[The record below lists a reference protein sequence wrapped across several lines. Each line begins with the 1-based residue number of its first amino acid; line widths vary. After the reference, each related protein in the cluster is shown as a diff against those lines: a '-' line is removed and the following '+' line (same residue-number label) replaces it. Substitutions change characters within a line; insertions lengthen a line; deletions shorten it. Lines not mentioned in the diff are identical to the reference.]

1 MSTDDDDGLPEIDL
15 GTQAQSLI
23 DAGHDESQTAMMSEA
38 VILVDDKDRVIGAES
53 KLEAHRGEGK
63 LHRAFSVLLYD
74 MEGRLLLQRR
84 ALNKITFPGIW
95 ANSCCSHPLY
105 TANEMELEGDLGVI
119 RAAVRKLGQELG
131 IPPSQI
137 PISSFESLGRFQ
149 YLARMNDDWAER
161 ELDHVIVI
169 QSDVDLEINANEVH
183 EVAWVGKD
191 EFADWCAATKLR
203 GERFA
208 PWFDGICDLFIDKCW
223 PDTNYRGEYDS
234 SIHQLGDLSPAL
246 NSSQGL
252 DSGAEDILPV
262 LEQHRAEV
270 EARIIVA
277 LSHDIDSILNQAMM
291 HLINSG
297 GKRLR
302 ATLPIIVAQAVG
314 SVNPGLYDVGAAIEI
329 IHNFTLV
336 HDDIMDEDDVRRGRP
351 AVHIAF
357 DRATA
362 INAGDAMLAVG
373 FEVLAK
379 SEDIEQSYL
388 QELVL
393 TLSSMVR
400 RVAEGQQRDIGFES
414 RGDAVSEAE
423 YLEMIEGKT
432 AVMFET
438 CGRVGALLS
447 GAEPEI
453 VEIMTHWGLA
463 VGMCFQ
469 LMDDLIDVCSDS
481 QTIGKPSGS
490 DVAQGKR
497 TLMVIHA
504 LSQEDQPAKQALL
517 AALGKGEAA
526 SEDSVNAAIAGLTE
540 LGSIDHA
547 RALAESYHA
556 EAHRCLDAL
565 SQNSGVDAL
574 RELTD
579 FQLSRI
585 S

>member
-1 MSTDDDDGLPEIDL
+1 MSHDGEVVPVIDL
-15 GTQAQSLI
+15 GAQAQSLI
-23 DAGHDESQTAMMSEA
+23 VAGHDESQTAMMAEA
-38 VILVDDKDRVIGAES
+38 VILVDDEDRVIGAES
-53 KLEAHRGEGK
+53 KLEAHRGGGK

-105 TANEMELEGDLGVI
+105 TADEMELDGDLGVI
-119 RAAVRKLGQELG
+119 RAAIRKLEQELG
-131 IPPSQI
+131 IPTSQV
-137 PISSFESLGRFQ
+137 PISSFESVGRFQ
-149 YLARMNDDWAER
+149 YLARMNDDWAEW

-169 QSDVDLEINANEVH
+169 QSEVDLNINANEVH
-183 EVAWVGKD
+183 EIAWVGKD
-191 EFADWCAATKLR
+191 EFADWCAATRHR
-203 GERFA
+203 GEKFA
-208 PWFDGICDLFIDKCW
+208 PWFGGICELFIDKCW
-223 PDTNYRGEYDS
+223 PNSNSRGVYDS
-234 SIHQLGDLSPAL
+234 CIHQLGDLSPDQASSKMESSVSGGILAAL
-246 NSSQGL
+246 G
-252 DSGAEDILPV
+252 
-262 LEQHRAEV
+262 QHRTEV
-270 EARIIVA
+270 EARIVEA
-277 LSHDIDSILNQAMM
+277 LNQDDESVLNQAMM
-291 HLINSG
+291 HLIESG

-302 ATLPIIVAQAVG
+302 ATIPVIVAEAVG
-314 SVNPGLYDVGAAIEI
+314 SFNPGLYDVGAAIEI

-351 AVHIAF
+351 AVHIAY

-379 SEDIEQSYL
+379 SHDIEHSYL
-388 QELVL
+388 QDLVL
-393 TLSSMVR
+393 TISSMVR

-414 RGDAVSEAE
+414 RDDEVSEGE

-447 GAEPEI
+447 GATPEI
-453 VEIMTHWGLA
+453 VEIMTNWGLA

-481 QTIGKPSGS
+481 ATLGKPSGS
-490 DVAQGKR
+490 DLAQGKR

-504 LSQEDQPAKQALL
+504 LSQEDQPTKQAIL
-517 AALGKGEAA
+517 AVLGKGEEA
-526 SEDSVNAAIAGLTE
+526 SIESIGAAIAALDE
-540 LGSIDHA
+540 LGSIAHA

-556 EAHRCLDAL
+556 KAHAYLDFL
-565 SQNSGVDAL
+565 EQNPGVDTL

>member
-1 MSTDDDDGLPEIDL
+1 MNEEWV
-15 GTQAQSLI
+15 
-23 DAGHDESQTAMMSEA
+23 ES
-38 VILVDDKDRVIGAES
+38 
-53 KLEAHRGEGK
+53 
-63 LHRAFSVLLYD
+63 
-74 MEGRLLLQRR
+74 
-84 ALNKITFPGIW
+84 
-95 ANSCCSHPLY
+95 
-105 TANEMELEGDLGVI
+105 
-119 RAAVRKLGQELG
+119 
-131 IPPSQI
+131 
-137 PISSFESLGRFQ
+137 
-149 YLARMNDDWAER
+149 

-183 EVAWVGKD
+183 EIAWVGRD
-191 EFADWCAATKLR
+191 EFADWCAATRQR
-203 GERFA
+203 GEDFA
-208 PWFDGICDLFIDKCW
+208 PWFGGICDLFIAKCW
-223 PDTNYRGEYDS
+223 PDGNSEIVYDS
-234 SIHQLGDLSPAL
+234 SIYQLGDLSIDP
-246 NSSQGL
+246 SSVQTHSIGGGGIPQV
-252 DSGAEDILPV
+252 GAH
-262 LEQHRAEV
+262 HRTEV
-270 EARIIVA
+270 EARIVDA
-277 LSHDIDSILNQAMM
+277 LSQDDESILNRAMM
-291 HLINSG
+291 HLIESG

-302 ATLPIIVAQAVG
+302 ATLPIIVAEAVG
-314 SVNPGLYDVGAAIEI
+314 SHNPGLYDVGAAIEI

-379 SEDIEQSYL
+379 SRDIDESYL

-393 TLSSMVR
+393 ALSSMVR

-414 RGDAVSEAE
+414 RGDAVSELE

-447 GAEPEI
+447 GAGTEV
-453 VEIMTHWGLA
+453 VEIMTSWGLA

-481 QTIGKPSGS
+481 FTSGKPSGS

-504 LSQEDQPAKQALL
+504 LSQDDQPAKRALL
-517 AALGKGEAA
+517 DALGKGDAA
-526 SEDSVNAAIAGLTE
+526 SEDSVNAAIVGLEE
-540 LGSIDHA
+540 LGSISHA
-547 RALAESYHA
+547 RSLAESYHA
-556 EAHRCLDAL
+556 KAHAYLDAL
-565 SQNSGVDAL
+565 TQNSGVDAL
-574 RELTD
+574 RGLTD

>member
-1 MSTDDDDGLPEIDL
+1 MSRDVGDVPEIDL
-15 GTQAQSLI
+15 GAQAQSLI
-23 DAGHDESQTAMMSEA
+23 DAGHDQSQTAMMAEA
-38 VILVDDKDRVIGAES
+38 VILVDGNDRVMGAES

-63 LHRAFSVLLYD
+63 LHRAFSVLLFD
-74 MEGRLLLQRR
+74 MDGRLLLQRR

-105 TANEMELEGDLGVI
+105 TDDEMELVDNLGVI
-119 RAAVRKLGQELG
+119 RAAVRKLEQELG
-131 IPPSQI
+131 ITPLQI
-137 PISSFESLGRFQ
+137 PISSFRAVGRFQ
-149 YLARMNDDWAER
+149 YLARMNEEWAEH

-169 QSDVDLEINANEVH
+169 QSEVELEINTNEVH
-183 EVAWVGKD
+183 EIAWVGKD
-191 EFADWCAATKLR
+191 EFADWCAATRQR
-203 GERFA
+203 GEQIA
-208 PWFDGICDLFIDKCW
+208 PWFEGICDLFIDKCW
-223 PDTNYRGEYDS
+223 PDDNSTVEYDS
-234 SIHQLGDLSPAL
+234 SIYQLGELSIEQTSTHAIGGEEIL
-246 NSSQGL
+246 QV
-252 DSGAEDILPV
+252 GAH
-262 LEQHRAEV
+262 HRTEV
-270 EARIIVA
+270 EARIVGA
-277 LSHDIDSILNQAMM
+277 LNQNGESILNRAMM
-291 HLINSG
+291 HLIESG

-302 ATLPIIVAQAVG
+302 ATLPIVVAEAVG
-314 SVNPGLYDVGAAIEI
+314 THNPGLYDVGAAIEI

-336 HDDIMDEDDVRRGRP
+336 HDDIMDEDEVRRGRP

-379 SEDIEQSYL
+379 SRDIEQSHL

-414 RGDAVSEAE
+414 RGDAVSELE

-447 GAEPEI
+447 GADPET
-453 VEIMTHWGLA
+453 VEIMTRWGLA

-469 LMDDLIDVCSDS
+469 LIDDLIDVCSDS
-481 QTIGKPSGS
+481 FTSGKPSGS

-504 LSQEDQPAKQALL
+504 LSQEDQPAKRALL
-517 AALGKGEAA
+517 DALGKGDSA
-526 SEDSVNAAIAGLTE
+526 SGDSVNAAIAGLEE
-540 LGSIDHA
+540 LGSISHA

-556 EAHRCLDAL
+556 KAHVCLDAL
-565 SQNSGVDAL
+565 TQNPGVDAL